1 MKTIFS
7 KIWNWRK
14 NMGISKQAKKK
25 ELENACKN
33 ADIDKLIELLEGGAD
48 PNTRVEVWVTDS
60 WSSGPESYDCSHY
73 EERTLLDISDS
84 EAVRKLL
91 RAFGAKTIAEIH
103 KEERI
108 AEEARSKARQIEYE
122 RKEAIRRA
130 EKKAKA
136 EADMRKVDA
145 FLALS

>member
-48 PNTRVEVWVTDS
+48 PNTRVEVEESVYDSETLSVSYCKVT
-60 WSSGPESYDCSHY
+60 E
-73 EERTLLDISDS
+73 TLLDISDS

-145 FLALS
+145 FLVLS